1 MAQDLKVVMVGDIS
15 VGKTSIVTRFTS
27 NKFSENVSQ
36 TIGASCLFRE
46 LDVEGTPVKFS
57 VWDTAGQEIYHSMV
71 PVYFRQAAG
80 VILTYD
86 VSNKSTLQAVHKWIE
101 QIKGHAPPEVV
112 VALVGNKSDLLE
124 GEDDGDEARDIAMM
138 IDGFST
144 LVSAKTGDNVVELF
158 EEIYRQYLL
167 KNPDKQPASKSTVK
181 LPAGDGSKPD
191 GGKSCSC

>member
-1 MAQDLKVVMVGDIS
+1 MSQDLKVVMVGDVS

-46 LDVEGTPVKFS
+46 LEVGGTPVKFS

-71 PVYFRQAAG
+71 PVYFRQAAA

-86 VSNKSTLQAVHKWIE
+86 ISNKDTLKAVQKWID
-101 QIKGHAPPEVV
+101 QIKGHAPAEVV

-124 GEDDGDEARDIAMM
+124 SDDESDDAKDVALM
-138 IDGFST
+138 IDGFHTS
-144 LVSAKTGDNVVELF
+144 VSAKTGDNVSELF
-158 EEIYRQYLL
+158 EEIYKQYLI
-167 KNPDKQPASKSTVK
+167 KNPDKKPSSKSTVK
-181 LPAGDGSKPD
+181 LPGDNGSKQD
-191 GGKSCSC
+191 GKPCAC